1 MSRQTEYTSVFSPF
15 DAEAVQGKDRMNP
28 LTTEGLFRI
37 NAFINNELSK
47 GVYSPHNAISNL
59 KVKLNHLNLD
69 FPFNN
74 TTEIQPSNNFEVSH
88 GNVFGA
94 TPTTNLMNG
103 FDTGADLPKYNLTIN
118 VVRSVNGNKLEGK
131 LEPSDSKI
139 FEAVEYKIKSKKRVS
154 KLKKMLKEKK
164 KKEK

>member
-1 MSRQTEYTSVFSPF
+1 MPRQTEYTSVFSPF

-28 LTTEGLFRI
+28 LTSEGLFRI

-47 GVYSPHNAISNL
+47 GSFSPHNTIANL

-74 TTEIQPSNNFEVSH
+74 QQEIAPSNEYEVSH
-88 GNVFGA
+88 GEIFGA

-103 FDTGADLPKYNLTIN
+103 FDRGDDLPKYKLSIN
-118 VVRSVNGNKLEGK
+118 VIKTPQGHKLEGK
-131 LEPSDSKI
+131 LTPSDANI
-139 FEAVEYKIKSKKRVS
+139 FEAAECKTKSKKRI
-154 KLKKMLKEKK
+154 KNIKKMLKEKNK
-164 KKEK
+164 K